1 MLSFRSVRGSEA
13 EGGISEALPLK
24 YQLNPCNTPET
35 VITNIEEYAVCS
47 VFSHRVHRAEKPT
60 ETAENYLKKNSVN
73 SVGNFFSRSV
83 FSHRVHRAEK
93 PTETAEN
100 YLKKTL

>member
-60 ETAENYLKKNSVN
+60 ETAENYLKK
-73 SVGNFFSRSV
+73 
-83 FSHRVHRAEK
+83 
-93 PTETAEN
+93 
-100 YLKKTL
+100 TL